1 MKAYKRVKAAVRK
14 EPSLVTLTKEATSSD
29 AWGPHGSALA
39 EICAAVSAPHEK
51 PEPYAQVLDTLWM
64 RLDDVPDNWRKVCD
78 ARQGKRAR
86 AHSKLARLF
95 APFPRNLML
104 TA

>member
-39 EICAAVSAPHEK
+39 EICAAVSAPHEQ

-64 RLDDVPDNWRKVCD
+64 RLDDVPDNWRKVCN
-78 ARQGKRAR
+78 AREEGEGAL
-86 AHSKLARLF
+86 KLARLF